1 MPERIPANMERRRAT
16 VVLSEIGCNEPFTVS
31 RIILTGE
38 VGKRLAEMGFTRG
51 VKGMVIR
58 CALPGD
64 PIQVQLLNYYVS
76 IRKAEAAGI
85 EIEPDAVVAP
95 TDGKNAAA

>member
-1 MPERIPANMERRRAT
+1 
-16 VVLSEIGCNEPFTVS
+16 VVLSEIGCNEQFTVS
-31 RIILTGE
+31 KITLGGE
-38 VGKRLAEMGFTRG
+38 VGKRLVEMGFTRG

-64 PIQVQLLNYYVS
+64 PIQIRLLNYYVS

-85 EIEPDAVVAP
+85 EIEPDLIAAP
-95 TDGKNAAA
+95 PGGKYAAA